1 MSQRVNSYLHSF
13 FTWLGILMG
22 LVMYVSYALPTGQWT
37 NPQLVTLSV
46 VTGLFLPGFTTLS
59 DTFEYGAIQY
69 WGSLFLGKFV
79 RFLWQSTFNS
89 FALSMLV
96 SGGIV
101 DIAALR
107 PVGGAVGA
115 VTLMSFASQG
125 IQYLMIELVNRNIGN
140 RYLNIILALSLNI
153 CVAALAALGFRP
165 VQTFFV
171 LSGLCLGFIGAGYS
185 LISDL
190 LGLLAPRGGVG
201 LFFGTFNP
209 VHRSHLK
216 ILSEFIRRRGLE
228 KVYLHSTVVPNF
240 YQGLLDEGLIEI
252 EAIRDGMRVYRKT
265 GRGNLHLDYFP
276 TGRAFFEV
284 ENRLAMLRAAVE
296 DAGLEDKVEVL
307 YLPETYQSKGF
318 RGIAKYV
325 RAIER
330 GKRLHGLHGSD
341 KHGVI
346 VRMIYDSAFVL
357 PYTAVRKD
365 KVSATAIR
373 SGAKGMTTPT
383 VERILTVLKDTYPK
397 QDGDFFTFGRHH
409 YVFRDN
415 RLYPAGTGTW
425 FGNPERAPV
434 AVGPDRARARPHESC
449 LR

>member
-1 MSQRVNSYLHSF
+1 MSQRANSYLRSF
-13 FTWLGILMG
+13 FTWLAIIAG
-22 LVMYVSYALPTGQWT
+22 LVMYVSYALPTSQWT
-37 NPQLVTLSV
+37 NPRLLAVSI
-46 VTGLFLPGFTTLS
+46 VTGLFLPSFTTLS
-59 DTFEYGAIQY
+59 DTFEYGAIKR
-69 WGSLFLGKFV
+69 WGSVFLGKSV
-79 RFLWQSTFNS
+79 RLVWQSTYNA
-89 FALSMLV
+89 FALAMLV

-101 DIAALR
+101 NVAVLS
-107 PVGGAVGA
+107 PVGGVVGA
-115 VTLMSFASQG
+115 VALMSFASQG

-153 CVAALAALGFRP
+153 FVAALAALGFRP
-165 VQTFFV
+165 MQVLFV
-171 LSGLCLGFIGAGYS
+171 VAGLCLGFIGAGYS
-185 LISDL
+185 LVSDL
-190 LGLLAPRGGVG
+190 LGLLAPKGGVG

-240 YQGLLDEGLIEI
+240 YQGLLDEGVIEI

-265 GRGNLHLDYFP
+265 GRGDLHLDYFP

-296 DAGLEDKVEVL
+296 DAGLKDKIEVL
-307 YLPETYQSKGF
+307 YLPETYRSKGF
-318 RGIAKYV
+318 RGIANYV
-325 RAIER
+325 RAIEK

-357 PYTAVRKD
+357 PYAVVRRD

-373 SGAKGMTTPT
+373 SGEKGLTTPT
-383 VERILTVLKDTYPK
+383 VERIMTVLKDAYPK
-397 QDGDFFTFGRHH
+397 QDGDIFTFGCSS
-409 YVFRDN
+409 YVYRDN
-415 RLYPAGTGTW
+415 RLYPADTGTW
-425 FGNPERAPV
+425 FGNPEREPV
-434 AVGPDRARARPHESC
+434 AEDPQLTEIGPQESC
-449 LR
+449 LC